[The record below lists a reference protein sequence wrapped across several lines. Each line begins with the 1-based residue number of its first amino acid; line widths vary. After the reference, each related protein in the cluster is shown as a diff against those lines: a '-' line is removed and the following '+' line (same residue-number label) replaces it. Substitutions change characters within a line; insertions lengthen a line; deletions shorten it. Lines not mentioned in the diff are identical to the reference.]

1 MLHGSVIEDDVEL
14 YYLFV
19 SRGAVKLVIF
29 QENVIKVKI
38 NMTGKFCNNNNNN
51 NNTTLSVLE
60 KLQVGY
66 GHNRLWLNWEKFDH
80 HLSFYYLADKL
91 YDHYLN
97 FLLLFFGNINQ
108 PSSCSSKLVIN
119 EAETFYNEEVALVDI

>member
-38 NMTGKFCNNNNNN
+38 NMTGKFCTNNNN

-66 GHNRLWLNWEKFDH
+66 GHNRL
-80 HLSFYYLADKL
+80 
-91 YDHYLN
+91 
-97 FLLLFFGNINQ
+97 
-108 PSSCSSKLVIN
+108 
-119 EAETFYNEEVALVDI
+119 